1 MIALPILSV
10 KILESL
16 SPSSGAP
23 RYLNLGSLAQSV
35 EQLAFNQLVDSS
47 NLSRPTNQISFQY
60 KLAAEDSNEREEI
73 IADIQEM
80 VDACAQPGNA
90 EYPFI
95 KFNDLETI
103 ALHIREFKD
112 SLLHI
117 VIEKGG
123 INQLADLTGIP
134 QPSLSRFF
142 NSNAMPQRSTLLKI
156 SKALKLDAVQTE
168 TPWSR

>member
-1 MIALPILSV
+1 MNA
-10 KILESL
+10 
-16 SPSSGAP
+16 
-23 RYLNLGSLAQSV
+23 LAQRKHAAHDDVVLFQIANQMTKAGLSDDFVAATIRTAMEYEGV
-35 EQLAFNQLVDSS
+35 EDLVKMWA
-47 NLSRPTNQISFQY
+47 N
-60 KLAAEDSNEREEI
+60 EDDKNEREEI

-80 VDACAQPGNA
+80 IDACLQSTKT

-95 KFNDLETI
+95 KLNDLEAI
-103 ALHIREFKD
+103 SEHIREFKD

-117 VIEKGG
+117 VIERGG
-123 INQLADLTGIP
+123 VNHLAELTGIP

-168 TPWSR
+168 MAWAR